1 MFTCFSVHYYL
12 SNSFLSCLLFL
23 AGNPMGRVEK
33 AALVK
38 CGYHHVMVGHSQG
51 YMVAHT
57 HRVQSHPHRSVN
69 LLKQCHH
76 EYNQPEHKRSPC
88 PPLIYADDSLVCCAC
103 VFCSNSVLTP
113 AATQRHT
120 DSTKL

>member
-1 MFTCFSVHYYL
+1 
-12 SNSFLSCLLFL
+12 
-23 AGNPMGRVEK
+23 MGRVEK
-33 AALVK
+33 AALMK

-76 EYNQPEHKRSPC
+76 EYNQPEHKRSPWLPP
-88 PPLIYADDSLVCCAC
+88 PPLYMLTTALFAVRVCFVVIQC
-103 VFCSNSVLTP
+103 
-113 AATQRHT
+113 
-120 DSTKL
+120 